1 MAFCAY
7 CGKQIAD
14 GEICSCQQQQTN
26 QNVNGGWQG
35 QPQGQPQMG
44 WQGQPQQQP
53 NPQVYY
59 QQASQVYGQT
69 SEQARQASAAAGQAA
84 SQYASQAGN
93 ILNETVGHVL
103 LILKAP
109 ADAAKS
115 FVVSANIKVSI
126 VLVVLQAILSGLFS
140 LCIVAKLNSLISIER
155 SRYLNYD
162 YFSKGGAF
170 GYTFLMSIVFSIVF
184 MLLAW
189 AVAAISKGKS
199 SYQQML
205 SVAGIRSTYL
215 MPVALISI
223 ILFFIKPGY
232 GITFFFLAG
241 AFITCSAL
249 IESLRVVP
257 GINENLK
264 TYLAVIAM
272 IIFSIIVIYFTVKVT
287 PNTLSSYTKT
297 QIGDIG
303 KFDMMDVLDGLF
315 DLYDYLH

>member
-14 GEICSCQQQQTN
+14 GEICSCQQQQSN
-26 QNVNGGWQG
+26 QNNGWQG

-44 WQGQPQQQP
+44 WQGQSQQQP

-59 QQASQVYGQT
+59 QQANQVYGQT

-115 FVVSANIKVSI
+115 FVVSANIKVSV
-126 VLVVLQAILSGLFS
+126 VLVLLQAILSGLFS
-140 LCIVAKLNSLISIER
+140 FCIASKINSLVNQSSGGYINIEI
-155 SRYLNYD
+155 L
-162 YFSKGGAF
+162 SKGSAF
-170 GYTFLMSIVFSIVF
+170 GYTFLMSIVFSAVF
-184 MLLAW
+184 MLLSW
-189 AVAAISKGKS
+189 AVAAIAKGKT
-199 SYQQML
+199 SYQQMF
-205 SVAGIRSTYL
+205 SVAAIRSTYL
-215 MPVALISI
+215 MPIAIISI

-232 GITFFFLAG
+232 GIGFFFLAG
-241 AFITCSAL
+241 AFISCSAL

-264 TYLAVIAM
+264 TYLAVAAM
-272 IIFSIIVIYFTVKVT
+272 IIFSIIVIYFTIKVA
-287 PNTLSSYTKT
+287 PNTLSSYVKS
-297 QIGDIG
+297 QMGD
-303 KFDMMDVLDGLF
+303 FDIDDVFEGISEIA
-315 DLYDYLH
+315 DYFN

>member
-35 QPQGQPQMG
+35 QPQ
-44 WQGQPQQQP
+44 P

-59 QQASQVYGQT
+59 QQANQVYGQT

-93 ILNETVGHVL
+93 ILNETVGHAL

-115 FVVSANIKVSI
+115 FVVSANIKVSV
-126 VLVVLQAILSGLFS
+126 VLVLLQAILSGLFS
-140 LCIVAKLNSLISIER
+140 FCITAKINSLVSQA
-155 SRYLNYD
+155 SAGYLNFD
-162 YFSKGGAF
+162 VFSKGGAF
-170 GYTFLMSIVFSIVF
+170 GYTFLMSVVFSVVF

-189 AVAAISKGKS
+189 AVAAIAKGKT

-205 SVAGIRSTYL
+205 SVAAIRSTYL
-215 MPVALISI
+215 LPVALISI

-232 GITFFFLAG
+232 GIGFFFIAG
-241 AFITCSAL
+241 AFISCSAL

-264 TYLAVIAM
+264 TYLAVVAM
-272 IIFSIIVIYFTVKVT
+272 IIFSIVVVYFTVKVA
-287 PNTLSSYTKT
+287 PNSLSSYMKN
-297 QIGDIG
+297 QISDFG
-303 KFDMMDVLDGLF
+303 KFDMEDILDGISEIA
-315 DLYDYLH
+315 DYFN